1 MFYFVL
7 YMIFILWMLLH
18 LLLLLEFHHYELM
31 WLILLV
37 ETKCDLNPCQSLTNC
52 NRGPKYSLPGQV
64 LEGVRTWYTVFT
76 DCNMGINS
84 ALCSLPDLKVLEIL
98 TKTSHKTTSHKKKD
112 YRYHVFF
119 FFILIQISPTW
130 LPVGLMRIVMIVPEH
145 TVPLMWFNKME
156 S

>member
-1 MFYFVL
+1 
-7 YMIFILWMLLH
+7 MIFILCMLLH

-76 DCNMGINS
+76 DCNMGINA

-98 TKTSHKTTSHKKKD
+98 TTTSHKTTSHKKK
-112 YRYHVFF
+112 RLLVPCVLFF
-119 FFILIQISPTW
+119 HINTNIPDLTTW
-130 LPVGLMRIVMIVPEH
+130 LPVGLMGIIMIVPEH

>member
-1 MFYFVL
+1 M
-7 YMIFILWMLLH
+7 
-18 LLLLLEFHHYELM
+18 
-31 WLILLV
+31 ILLV

-76 DCNMGINS
+76 DCNMGINA

-98 TKTSHKTTSHKKKD
+98 TTTSHKTTSHKKK
-112 YRYHVFF
+112 RLSVPCVLFF
-119 FFILIQISPTW
+119 YINTNIPDLTTGRFDANNYDS
-130 LPVGLMRIVMIVPEH
+130 
-145 TVPLMWFNKME
+145 